1 MKRNI
6 FKKVF
11 GSAAAAAAFASL
23 TPGAAQA
30 QVLGPCYQYEVS
42 PGIFIDYHECD
53 QAANVATQLG
63 SSLAGI
69 GDALV
74 NQQLNVGGFAAFVAP
89 TGRLRHTNHDGL
101 TIKGGGGTT
110 PAFETDEGSVFGN
123 ASYDLPGTYFGG
135 KVRVSGLLGFDGLTQ
150 DDEAK
155 TFKNEID
162 AFIYGG
168 SYLWSKGNFYSM
180 SLIIG
185 LTGEADGQNAGGKYN
200 YDVDGYYT
208 NSVMGYTFDMAG
220 GWKFDARVNLGSY
233 DVDGDRFTIPG
244 TATTINGHA
253 EGWNAG
259 IKGTVFT
266 IMEMGGG
273 VARPYLAAGYK
284 NVFSE
289 DIEVRGS
296 FTADFEQ
303 DNNYGLVEA
312 GYDFVQGPWTYGAAI
327 YTEFSGDQD
336 TVGGRL
342 GVSLKLQ

>member
-1 MKRNI
+1 MKRGI
-6 FKKVF
+6 FGQIL
-11 GSAAAAAAFASL
+11 GSAVATIAVVVL
-23 TPGAAQA
+23 TPGAAHA
-30 QVLGPCYQYEVS
+30 QLGPCYGYEVS

-53 QAANVATQLG
+53 QTANVATQLG
-63 SSLAGI
+63 SSLSGI
-69 GDALV
+69 GDAMV
-74 NQQLNVGGFAAFVAP
+74 NQQLNVGAFAAFAAP

-101 TIKGGGGTT
+101 KINGGGTT
-110 PAFETDEGSVFGN
+110 PEFETDEASFFGN
-123 ASYDLPGTYFGG
+123 ASYDLPGTWFGG
-135 KVRVSGLLGFDGLTQ
+135 KVRVSGLLGYNTLTQ

-185 LTGEADGQNAGGKYN
+185 LSGDADGQNAGGS
-200 YDVDGYYT
+200 YDYDISGYYS
-208 NSVMGYTFDMAG
+208 NSVMGYTWDMAG

-233 DVDGDRFTIPG
+233 DIDGDRFTLPG
-244 TATTINGHA
+244 TANTIKGHA

-266 IMEMGGG
+266 IIEMNGG

-289 DIEVRGS
+289 DIEVRGD
-296 FTADFEQ
+296 FTADFDQ
-303 DNNYGLVEA
+303 DNNYGLLEA

-336 TVGGRL
+336 TVGGRV

>member
-1 MKRNI
+1 MIRGISTKA
-6 FKKVF
+6 F
-11 GSAAAAAAFASL
+11 GGGVAAFAFVAL
-23 TPGAAQA
+23 APGAAHA
-30 QVLGPCYQYEVS
+30 QLGPCYEYETS
-42 PGIFIDYHECD
+42 PGVFIDYHQCGD
-53 QAANVATQLG
+53 AANAVTQLG
-63 SSLAGI
+63 NSLSGI

-74 NQQLNVGGFAAFVAP
+74 NQQLNVGAFAAFASP

-101 TIKGGGGTT
+101 SIKGGGTT
-110 PAFETDEGSVFGN
+110 GEFETDEGSVFGN

-150 DDEAK
+150 DNEAK

-185 LTGEADGQNAGGKYN
+185 LSGDADGQDAAGKYN
-200 YDVDGYYT
+200 YDVSGYFS
-208 NSVMGYTFDMAG
+208 NSVMGYTWDMAG

-233 DVDGDRFTIPG
+233 DIDGDSFTIPT
-244 TATTINGHA
+244 TATRINGHA

-266 IMEMGGG
+266 IIEMDGG
-273 VARPYLAAGYK
+273 VARPYLAAAYK

-289 DIEVRGS
+289 DIEVRGD
-296 FTADFEQ
+296 FTADFDQ
-303 DNNYGLVEA
+303 DDNYGLLEA